1 VLGTRIAI
9 LETARDLSVVIDRE
23 LSLAAHVT
31 AVCRSGYNQLRQLR
45 PVVRSLSVNATKMIV
60 QAFISCRLDYYNS
73 LLFDISDVL
82 VRSLQ
87 SVQNAA
93 ARLVTGACRCD
104 HITPV
109 VQQLHWLPVY
119 QRVVFK
125 IVGLIYQWLVETAP
139 AYCRLLSD
147 TGRRPLRSN
156 SNDMR
161 KLLVPQTHNKLC
173 DSSFS
178 AAGPRLWNDLP
189 PGLWRPGLTFDSFR
203 QSLKSHLFGNR
214 KRLVTP
220 LNLRHYTNKL
230 IYLSVYLTCKAA
242 TINCCKFLSHTL
254 P

>member
-1 VLGTRIAI
+1 MFLWQLACVADINEWLSACRLWLNATKTQLLCQLLDTVDSHVLVLGTRIAI

-31 AVCRSGYNQLRQLR
+31 AVCRSGYNQLCQLQ

-109 VQQLHWLPVY
+109 VQQLHWLPVH

-125 IVGLIYQWLVETAP
+125 IVGLIYQ
-139 AYCRLLSD
+139 
-147 TGRRPLRSN
+147 
-156 SNDMR
+156 
-161 KLLVPQTHNKLC
+161 
-173 DSSFS
+173 
-178 AAGPRLWNDLP
+178 
-189 PGLWRPGLTFDSFR
+189 
-203 QSLKSHLFGNR
+203 
-214 KRLVTP
+214 
-220 LNLRHYTNKL
+220 
-230 IYLSVYLTCKAA
+230 
-242 TINCCKFLSHTL
+242 
-254 P
+254 